1 MTRAKKNSSTSAHC
15 RLSSHL
21 LLQLYRRNPALE
33 LPINM
38 RKQQNHTGFPAR
50 PPASSLAFLKTYGKP
65 AHRRMTSP
73 SKGCCCCCCTGHH
86 PRGEFAE
93 CAQRDASSAL
103 SLSLPLTGRLFSARA
118 RASKWTAHG
127 GILFSAPRR
136 EEFAFVFVLR
146 ERARLLFNGTLGAL
160 VEGERASGMCECVC
174 M

>member
-73 SKGCCCCCCTGHH
+73 SKGCCCCCTGHH

-103 SLSLPLTGRLFSARA
+103 SLSLSPAACFPL
-118 RASKWTAHG
+118 
-127 GILFSAPRR
+127 
-136 EEFAFVFVLR
+136 
-146 ERARLLFNGTLGAL
+146 ERARRNGLRTGEFYSARRGARNSHLF
-160 VEGERASGMCECVC
+160 SFCVSARGFFL
-174 M
+174 MGL